1 MCFLEASSMS
11 SNFSETSL
19 TFFAS
24 FKSSSVSRYNLVII
38 DNYPVLEFFSFRLS
52 KASSEW
58 KRRLLC
64 HSRSTPEHMTST
76 DRSLNACKEHSRTVW
91 IRLLLLDSLEQLQ
104 QKKENTE
111 LINADRKPSKN
122 DNLKNNKWLRKRAR
136 NTGKPILTRSARHLR
151 IQLSDWLT
159 WTKK

>member
-1 MCFLEASSMS
+1 MMM
-11 SNFSETSL
+11 

-24 FKSSSVSRYNLVII
+24 FKGSSVSRYNLVLL
-38 DNYPVLEFFSFRLS
+38 DKYPALEFFSRRLS

-76 DRSLNACKEHSRTVW
+76 VRSLNACKEHSRTVW

-122 DNLKNNKWLRKRAR
+122 DNLKYNKWLRKRAK
-136 NTGKPILTRSARHLR
+136 NTGKTILTRPVRQLR
-151 IQLSDWLT
+151 IQLSDWFT
-159 WTKK
+159 WTKKIKLYTKLDRKQ